1 MLAMIAVLAAL
12 GDESP
17 SFTALGSAP
26 EGGRFFR
33 RGDVDFWAS
42 RTRVETPAPPE
53 LWPDSTAP
61 APVRRLLESPSKE
74 NARAYLAWQKE
85 RMERLRGAMAALEE
99 AKREEAPP
107 PPPILYFSRPGCAWC
122 AMQEKELQG
131 LPVARVPEGSP
142 LWEEHAVRVTPTLV
156 VNGKVLRGLATR
168 EAILKELSH
177 D

>member
-1 MLAMIAVLAAL
+1 MLAMIALLAAS
-12 GDESP
+12 GQGE
-17 SFTALGSAP
+17 
-26 EGGRFFR
+26 RFFQ

-42 RTRVETPAPPE
+42 RKRVEVPALPE

-61 APVRRLLESPSKE
+61 APVRRLLESPSRE

-99 AKREEAPP
+99 AKREDAPP
-107 PPPILYFSRPGCAWC
+107 PPPILSFSRPGCEWC
-122 AMQEKELQG
+122 ALQEKELEG

-156 VNGKVLRGLATR
+156 VNGKVLRGLTPR
-168 EAILKELSH
+168 GAILRELSH